1 MFSYVTRAQWG
12 ARSPSGTI
20 NKATCGQRNAFITH
34 YSAGPPEQTV
44 RAIQN
49 FHMDSNGW
57 PDVGYNWLVDRNGLI
72 YEGRLYNYDAIG
84 THAADNNT
92 RSIGC
97 CFIGRDADVTDA
109 AKAAIRT
116 VYDEACRRCNKSLQM
131 LGHRDVNST
140 SCPGDNLWNWVHSG
154 MEAGMDLGQVGGIVP
169 GISNAQVFKDIWVW
183 ICGIRGLV
191 EYDAEGNP
199 LRREDDRFTSD
210 TWQTIESRRLNE
222 ILGKSVTLS
231 PEDLAAI
238 TEAARAGAAAGT
250 GGASAEEVDAIVIN
264 RLERAFTGGAAGVAG
279 DG

>member
-12 ARSPSGTI
+12 ARAPSGTI
-20 NKATCGQRNAFITH
+20 NKASCGQRNAFITH

-57 PDVGYNWLVDRNGLI
+57 PDIGYNWLVDRNGTI

-97 CFIGRDADVTDA
+97 CFIGRDGDVTSA
-109 AKAAIRT
+109 AKYSIRE

-140 SCPGDNLWNWVHSG
+140 SCPGDNLWTWVHAG
-154 MEAGMDLGQVGGIVP
+154 MEVGMDP
-169 GISNAQVFKDIWVW
+169 NAHDIHPELPNKQVFRDLW
-183 ICGIRGLV
+183 
-191 EYDAEGNP
+191 DAMFVLDTNNNSLTRFQYPNP
-199 LRREDDRFTSD
+199 Y
-210 TWQTIESRRLNE
+210 
-222 ILGKSVTLS
+222 
-231 PEDLAAI
+231 AAI
-238 TEAARAGAAAGT
+238 LAKPALSAADLDAIKEAAREGAQAGA
-250 GGASAEEVDAIVIN
+250 GGASAEDVDAIVIN
-264 RLERAFTGGAAGVAG
+264 RLERAFTLGSSGIAG
-279 DG
+279 D